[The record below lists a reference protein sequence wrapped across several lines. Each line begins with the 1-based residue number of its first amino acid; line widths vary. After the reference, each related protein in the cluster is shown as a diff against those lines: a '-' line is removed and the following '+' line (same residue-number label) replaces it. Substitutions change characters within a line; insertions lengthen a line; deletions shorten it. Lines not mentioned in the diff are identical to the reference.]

1 MKENK
6 NETKYLI
13 TSHAFDDAL
22 ILLLDQKEYEFI
34 NVKDICKKAGFN
46 RSTFYLHYSNI
57 DELLKETIE
66 YQNEKFFNYFNNEKI
81 DIKNTALKDLNFIN
95 EKYLLPYLKFIKDNQ
110 VLMKIAY
117 IKKDLMESK
126 KTFLML
132 YQYIFEPILTR
143 FNIKEEYKK
152 YTLRFYMDGVLGIIN
167 ERIRSDF
174 KMKEEEL
181 IKLIISFIPKINEE
195 K

>member
-34 NVKDICKKAGFN
+34 SVKDICKKAGFN

-174 KMKEEEL
+174 KMEEEEL
-181 IKLIISFIPKINEE
+181 IKLIISFIPKINVE